1 MSLPARNHRSVTR
14 AVYRARA
21 YLPLPRDLPRR
32 GPTPRG
38 SDSPEAP
45 STLTPLRG
53 ERLRLLGLLLDEHGA
68 QARQIRRAPRVG
80 LRVDEGEDARPRRV
94 RLGGGLERLEEGVLA
109 FTVLRHGHVAQLRLA
124 LGLERAD
131 LRVDI
136 RDAFR
141 AMPVPREPDSP
152 VGFHTGADVVRRRL
166 DALLDERVLGGLAL
180 GDLGSIYVT
189 GLVGHV
195 LVAEVHVG

>member
-1 MSLPARNHRSVTR
+1 MTTVA
-14 AVYRARA
+14 YRART
-21 YLPLPRDLPRR
+21 YLSLPRDLLRR
-32 GPTPRG
+32 GPAPRG
-38 SDSPEAP
+38 SDSSEAP
-45 STLTPLRG
+45 AALTPLRG

-68 QARQIRRAPRVG
+68 QARQVRAAPRVR
-80 LRVDEGEDARPRRV
+80 LRVDEGEDAGPRRV
-94 RLGGGLERLEEGVLA
+94 GLGRRLERLEEGVLA
-109 FTVLRHGHVAQLRLA
+109 LAVLRHGHVAQLRLA

-152 VGFHTGADVVRRRL
+152 VGFYTGADVVRRRL
-166 DALLDERVLGGLAL
+166 YPFLDERVLGGLAL
-180 GDLGSIYVT
+180 GDLGPIYVA